1 MKKSYPTSLERILE
15 IWRKKI
21 EDPSNKNR
29 YRNFLN
35 NPEVQSYIK
44 QCIDEDRP
52 IYCFAKTQSG
62 KTQFKQELAKLVIT
76 KGWKDVVII
85 STTNMTDAMTQLND
99 RVSQYF
105 ALYRINCYTTD
116 NFPARANPRDV
127 IVTMTNALRTGNLYN
142 FLENSYKHDVNAML
156 LRPEEDL
163 KHLSYLVIYDE
174 GEEFEMAA
182 GDTSYDGKK
191 AEAEKELWNL
201 FFGLRNKG
209 VEIDMVKVSATLAA
223 TLYTSG
229 TWAGAYGDLKPYQL
243 FELPLSSDYIGIDDQ
258 SGNFTIVD
266 NLVNEDTDIFFRGS
280 LTDKAQS
287 PSDSKNIPNIVES
300 IESLIQH
307 DKFKT
312 VQIGNVVYG
321 VSIASHIKM
330 AELMSEEFESVWGRK
345 TAIWSRKD
353 QNATDFP
360 KNTDVLF
367 IVQNGLAEKR
377 PISSKLCDAADY
389 FANLKAV
396 VICADKMANKSITI
410 DTGHESGWDN
420 PNSNRFGFYCNFTV
434 LYGPENRSVE
444 ADIQYLRCTGNRPPI
459 KKHYVFTTTKTME
472 SINSYYE
479 NQYNNIED
487 IKSKGGWSGVQLIDY
502 TIDVAKR
509 ISKGNVDKRFI
520 RASNSA
526 FSSSRR
532 KGIDISLPH
541 RDQLVK
547 QHGFRE
553 RDMLFKLSKKEFD
566 NADSKSK
573 IIELAKSKGFGKE
586 PYADTLFEFSDTWV
600 QVNTPKQMSGLK
612 AESGVRVKMKVG
624 DSKEVD
630 GELKTPDW
638 IISMYQSGKDYY
650 LYCMNNDLWPLHQ
663 NEVEYKV
670 SMVNGDIQFNQAQ
683 MFRYDSPKTRNSFGA
698 VWIEK

>member
-1 MKKSYPTSLERILE
+1 MKKSYPTSLERILD
-15 IWRKKI
+15 IWRKKV
-21 EDPSNKNR
+21 EDSSNKNR
-29 YRNFLN
+29 YKIFLN
-35 NPEVQSYIK
+35 DPKVQSYIK

-85 STTNMTDAMTQLND
+85 STTNMTDAMTQLNE
-99 RVSQYF
+99 RVSKYF
-105 ALYRINCYTTD
+105 DLNRITSYTTSQL
-116 NFPARANPRDV
+116 PSRANERNV
-127 IVTMTNALRTGNLYN
+127 IVTMTSGSRMATLTDFIEKTIEADEEGGHTHLRYMVV
-142 FLENSYKHDVNAML
+142 F
-156 LRPEEDL
+156 
-163 KHLSYLVIYDE
+163 DE
-174 GEEFEMAA
+174 GEEFEAAA
-182 GDTSYDGKK
+182 GDSSYDGKK
-191 AEAEKELWNL
+191 AFAEEQLWNL
-201 FFGLRNKG
+201 FFNLRNKG
-209 VEIDMVKVSATLAA
+209 IEIDMVKVSATLAA

-229 TWAGAYGDLKPYQL
+229 VWAGAYGDLKPYQL
-243 FELPLSSDYIGIDDQ
+243 FELPLSVDYIGIDDQ
-258 SGNFTIVD
+258 NGNFTIID
-266 NLVNEDTDIFFRGS
+266 NLVDEDSNIFFRGS
-280 LTDKAQS
+280 LTDKVQT

-321 VSIASHIKM
+321 VSISSHIKM
-330 AELMSEEFESVWGRK
+330 SEMMSEEFENEWGRK

-360 KNTDVLF
+360 KNIDILF

-377 PISSKLCDAADY
+377 PISSKLCEAADY
-389 FANLKAV
+389 FSNLKAV
-396 VICADKMANKSITI
+396 IICADKMANKSITI
-410 DTGHESGWDN
+410 DTGYDSIINGFEWAN
-420 PNSNRFGFYCNFTV
+420 PNSKRFGFYCNFTV

-459 KKHYVFTTTKTME
+459 KKHYVFTTTDIME
-472 SINSYYE
+472 SINKYYE
-479 NQYNNIED
+479 NQYNNLQS
-487 IKSKGGWSGVQLIDY
+487 IKAKGGWSGFELIDY
-502 TIDVAKR
+502 TIRLAKK
-509 ISKGNVDKRFI
+509 ISKGNVDKRLV

-532 KGIDISLPH
+532 KGIDIPLSG
-541 RDQLVK
+541 RDEVVK
-547 QHGFRE
+547 KLGFRK

-566 NADSKSK
+566 DADSKSK
-573 IIELAKSKGFGKE
+573 IIELAKLKGFGKE
-586 PYADTLFEFSDTWV
+586 SYADSLFEFSDPWV
-600 QVNTPKQMSGLK
+600 QVNMPKQMAGLK

-624 DSKEVD
+624 DSKEID
-630 GELKTPDW
+630 GESKTPDW

-670 SMVNGDIQFNQAQ
+670 SMVNGNIQFNQAQ
-683 MFRYDSPKTRNSFGA
+683 MFRYDSPKSRESHGA